1 MQGYSVALLLL
12 VFLAH
17 DPLRVSATYG
27 WAQAR
32 TSLGRSLGDVI
43 FEQPNSQGQQHK
55 SDLRD
60 TESKH
65 NTPASKVRLWLD
77 QDCGFTALLEGTQV
91 FSKHGAVNGDFD
103 VNFDEMILE
112 CNEGKTKGFQK
123 SHAAQYMQQSQMCN
137 LTAGYQIHCLVHL
150 FQALLLFLFVN

>member
-1 MQGYSVALLLL
+1 MLADVCKAARPQGCSTAFLLLDL
-12 VFLAH
+12 LAYN
-17 DPLRVSATYG
+17 PLRVSATYG

-43 FEQPNSQGQQHK
+43 YEQPNSQGQQHR

-60 TESKH
+60 GNG

-91 FSKHGAVNGDFD
+91 FSKHGPVNGDFS
-103 VNFDEMILE
+103 VMFDEM
-112 CNEGKTKGFQK
+112 
-123 SHAAQYMQQSQMCN
+123 H
-137 LTAGYQIHCLVHL
+137 
-150 FQALLLFLFVN
+150 